1 MADQSI
7 VQNFAIV
14 PAGDVFD
21 NYEIRVYAYQ
31 HVAHIY
37 DLVGHDYPDPAQMR
51 YHAFL
56 LVRVTRTP
64 ISPLDQYELHFGDCR
79 LVHKGRL
86 GELPYWLAPEW
97 SGNCVIDPRKGLKS
111 VSMSYLGANGLQRW
125 LDFTTMPNVPK
136 DLELSMGWHDHR
148 AWSIVFRRRDLERGG
163 VEHLSFRTFVNGL
176 RKRMEPIALK
186 FPARICENLAI
197 EYSKL

>member
-111 VSMSYLGANGLQRW
+111 VSMSYL
-125 LDFTTMPNVPK
+125 PK
-136 DLELSMGWHDHR
+136 DLEFSMGWHDHR

-163 VEHLSFRTFVNGL
+163 VAHLSFRTFVNGL

-186 FPARICENLAI
+186 FPARICENLAL